1 LYILIL
7 SFNLFISKMA
17 TTILKSDY
25 NEEISTI
32 MTKQFIPRLNTEDD
46 SNCYPSNMNSNI
58 NNIFNENNTFNK
70 MSFLFPSIPREV
82 SIF

>member
-1 LYILIL
+1 
-7 SFNLFISKMA
+7 MA

-46 SNCYPSNMNSNI
+46 SNCYPSNMNSKII
-58 NNIFNENNTFNK
+58 NYKYI
-70 MSFLFPSIPREV
+70 L
-82 SIF
+82 